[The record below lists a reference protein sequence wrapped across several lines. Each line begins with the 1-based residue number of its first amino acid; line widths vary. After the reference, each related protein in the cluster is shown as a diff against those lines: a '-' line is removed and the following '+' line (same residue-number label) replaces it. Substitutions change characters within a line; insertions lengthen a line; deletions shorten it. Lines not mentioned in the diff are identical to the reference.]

1 VEVDLLSESRKLKIE
16 LPEYLVE
23 EIERYC
29 KSHNQQRNNFLNQAV
44 KFYLE
49 ELKKEE
55 VRNHLRDGYKKMA
68 GLNQQLAD
76 EGLSSEC
83 YSYLCYEQRLVECE
97 KIESKKG

>member
-1 VEVDLLSESRKLKIE
+1 MAESRKFNVE
-16 LPEYLVE
+16 LPIYLVE

-29 KSHNQQRNNFLNQAV
+29 RDNNKQRNNFLRQAV
-44 KFYLE
+44 KLYLK

-97 KIESKKG
+97 KNESKKG

>member
-1 VEVDLLSESRKLKIE
+1 MTEKKKVSIEISECLL
-16 LPEYLVE
+16 E
-23 EIERYC
+23 EMKQYC
-29 KSHNQQRNNFLNQAV
+29 KNNNLKQNNFVNQAI
-44 KFYLE
+44 KFYLKE
-49 ELKKEE
+49 MKKEE

>member
-1 VEVDLLSESRKLKIE
+1 MTERKTLSIE
-16 LPEYLVE
+16 LPKYLLE
-23 EIERYC
+23 EMEQYC
-29 KSHNQQRNNFLNQAV
+29 KNNNQKQNIFLNQAI
-44 KFYLE
+44 KFYLKE
-49 ELKKEE
+49 MKKEE

-83 YSYLCYEQRLVECE
+83 LSYLCYEQRLVECE

>member
-1 VEVDLLSESRKLKIE
+1 MGLLTEKKKVSIEISECL
-16 LPEYLVE
+16 LE
-23 EIERYC
+23 EMERYC
-29 KSHNQQRNNFLNQAV
+29 KNNNQKQNDFLNQAI
-44 KFYLE
+44 KFYLKE
-49 ELKKEE
+49 MKKEE

>member
-1 VEVDLLSESRKLKIE
+1 MTERKDISIKLSECL
-16 LPEYLVE
+16 LE
-23 EIERYC
+23 EMKQYC
-29 KSHNQQRNNFLNQAV
+29 KNNNLKQNNFVNQAI
-44 KFYLE
+44 KFYLKE
-49 ELKKEE
+49 MKKEE

-83 YSYLCYEQRLVECE
+83 HSYLCYEQRLVECE

>member
-1 VEVDLLSESRKLKIE
+1 MEVDLLSEFRKLKVE
-16 LPEYLVE
+16 LPIYLVE

-29 KSHNQQRNNFLNQAV
+29 RDNNKQRNTFLNQAV
-44 KFYLE
+44 KFYLR

-55 VRNHLRDGYKKMA
+55 VRNHLKDGYKKMA

>member
-1 VEVDLLSESRKLKIE
+1 LTERKDISIKLSECL
-16 LPEYLVE
+16 LE
-23 EIERYC
+23 EMKQYC
-29 KSHNQQRNNFLNQAV
+29 KNNNLKQNNFVNQAI
-44 KFYLE
+44 KFYLKE
-49 ELKKEE
+49 MKKEE

>member
-1 VEVDLLSESRKLKIE
+1 MKEKRKLSIELSECL
-16 LPEYLVE
+16 LE
-23 EIERYC
+23 EMEQYC
-29 KSHNQQRNNFLNQAV
+29 KNNNQSQNSFLNQAV
-44 KFYLE
+44 KYYLKE
-49 ELKKEE
+49 MKKEE

>member
-1 VEVDLLSESRKLKIE
+1 MSETRKLKVE
-16 LPEYLVE
+16 LPIYLVE
-23 EIERYC
+23 EIERQC
-29 KSHNQQRNNFLNQAV
+29 HKNDQKRNDFLYQAV
-44 KFYLE
+44 KFYLK

-55 VRNHLRDGYKKMA
+55 VRSHLRDGYKKMA

-83 YSYLCYEQRLVECE
+83 HSYLCYEQRLVECE

>member
-1 VEVDLLSESRKLKIE
+1 MEVGLLTERKDISIKLSECL
-16 LPEYLVE
+16 LE
-23 EIERYC
+23 EMKQYC
-29 KSHNQQRNNFLNQAV
+29 KNNNQKQNNFVNQAI
-44 KFYLE
+44 KFYLKE
-49 ELKKEE
+49 MKKEE

>member
-1 VEVDLLSESRKLKIE
+1 MSPLSKSKKIKIE

-23 EIERYC
+23 EIKLYC
-29 KSHNQQRNNFLNQAV
+29 KQNNEKQNEFLSQAV
-44 KFYLE
+44 KLYLRE
-49 ELKKEE
+49 RKKEE
-55 VRNHLRDGYKKMA
+55 VRSHLRDGYKKMA

-76 EGLSSEC
+76 EGLSSDC

>member
-1 VEVDLLSESRKLKIE
+1 VEVGLLTERRKVSIEISECL
-16 LPEYLVE
+16 LE
-23 EIERYC
+23 EMEQYC
-29 KSHNQQRNNFLNQAV
+29 KNNSQKQNIFLNQAI
-44 KFYLE
+44 KFYLKE
-49 ELKKEE
+49 MKKEE

>member
-1 VEVDLLSESRKLKIE
+1 MPESKNLKFE
-16 LPEYLVE
+16 LPVYLIE
-23 EIERYC
+23 EIKKYC
-29 KSHNQQRNNFLNQAV
+29 KSDEQDCTNFLNKAI
-44 KFYLE
+44 KFYLK

-55 VRNHLRDGYKKMA
+55 VRNHLRDGYQKMA

>member
-1 VEVDLLSESRKLKIE
+1 MLLENRKISIE
-16 LPEYLVE
+16 LPECVLE
-23 EIERYC
+23 EIKSYC
-29 KSHNQQRNNFLNQAV
+29 KNNNQKRNDFLMQAI
-44 KFYLE
+44 KFYLKE
-49 ELKKEE
+49 MKKQE

>member
-1 VEVDLLSESRKLKIE
+1 VEVEVLSKSRKLNVE
-16 LPEYLVE
+16 LPICLVE
-23 EIERYC
+23 EIESYC
-29 KSHNQQRNNFLNQAV
+29 KNNNKQRNNFVNQAIR
-44 KFYLE
+44 FYLK

-68 GLNQQLAD
+68 SLNQKLAD

>member
-1 VEVDLLSESRKLKIE
+1 MTERKDISIKLSECL
-16 LPEYLVE
+16 LE
-23 EIERYC
+23 EMKQYC
-29 KSHNQQRNNFLNQAV
+29 KNNNLKQNNFVNQAI
-44 KFYLE
+44 KFYLKE
-49 ELKKEE
+49 MKKEE

>member
-1 VEVDLLSESRKLKIE
+1 MSPLSKFKKIKIE

-23 EIERYC
+23 EIELYC
-29 KSHNQQRNNFLNQAV
+29 QQNNEEKSQFLSKAV
-44 KFYLE
+44 KLYLRE
-49 ELKKEE
+49 RKKEE
-55 VRNHLRDGYKKMA
+55 VRSHLRDGYKKMA

-76 EGLSSEC
+76 EGLSSDC

>member
-1 VEVDLLSESRKLKIE
+1 VEVGLLTERRKVSIEISECLLGE
-16 LPEYLVE
+16 MEQ
-23 EIERYC
+23 YC
-29 KSHNQQRNNFLNQAV
+29 TNNNQKQNNFLNQAI
-44 KFYLE
+44 KFYLKE
-49 ELKKEE
+49 MKKEE

>member
-1 VEVDLLSESRKLKIE
+1 MTERREISIKLSECL
-16 LPEYLVE
+16 LE
-23 EIERYC
+23 EMKQYC
-29 KSHNQQRNNFLNQAV
+29 KNNNLKQNNFVNQAI
-44 KFYLE
+44 KFYLKE
-49 ELKKEE
+49 MKKEE

>member
-1 VEVDLLSESRKLKIE
+1 MTERRKVSIEISECLL
-16 LPEYLVE
+16 E
-23 EIERYC
+23 EMEQYC
-29 KSHNQQRNNFLNQAV
+29 KNNNLKQNNFVNQAI
-44 KFYLE
+44 KFYLKE
-49 ELKKEE
+49 MKKEE

>member
-1 VEVDLLSESRKLKIE
+1 M
-16 LPEYLVE
+16 
-23 EIERYC
+23 
-29 KSHNQQRNNFLNQAV
+29 QAI
-44 KFYLE
+44 KFYLKE
-49 ELKKEE
+49 MKKQE

>member
-1 VEVDLLSESRKLKIE
+1 VEVGLLTERKDISIKLSECL
-16 LPEYLVE
+16 LE
-23 EIERYC
+23 EMKQYC
-29 KSHNQQRNNFLNQAV
+29 KNNNLKQNNFVNQAI
-44 KFYLE
+44 KFYLKE
-49 ELKKEE
+49 MKKEE

>member
-1 VEVDLLSESRKLKIE
+1 MELLSEDRKLSIN
-16 LPEYLVE
+16 LPIYMVE
-23 EIERYC
+23 EIEDNCR
-29 KSHNQQRNNFLNQAV
+29 KRGQQRNVFLLEAI
-44 KFYLE
+44 KFYLK

-55 VRNHLRDGYKKMA
+55 VRNNLRDGYKKMA

-97 KIESKKG
+97 KVGSKKG